1 MAADTDDT
9 SGPTHNFGDMEI
21 TKNTASRTRRTEWS
35 LSLLGGL
42 KHQGTFT
49 ARERTVHVAAVGGA
63 KLDHT
68 AADLPDGPTRL
79 VKAALVGGAELAYP
93 EGASAEVDAFS
104 LLGGV
109 DVTVPAGT
117 AVEVRGF
124 SLIGG
129 RSKDTA
135 GEEGGPVVKVRSYS
149 LIGGVK
155 VRQER

>member
-1 MAADTDDT
+1 
-9 SGPTHNFGDMEI
+9 MEI
-21 TKNTASRTRRTEWS
+21 TKNTASHPRRTEWS

-42 KHQGTFT
+42 KQQGAFA

-68 AADLPDGPTRL
+68 DAELPAGPTHV

-104 LLGGV
+104 VLGGV
-109 DVTVPAGT
+109 DLTVPAGT
-117 AVEVRGF
+117 TVEVSGF
-124 SLIGG
+124 SLLGG
-129 RSKDTA
+129 RSKDIA
-135 GEEGGPVVKVRSYS
+135 GEPGGAVIKVRSYS

-155 VRQER
+155 VRQAR

>member
-1 MAADTDDT
+1 
-9 SGPTHNFGDMEI
+9 MEI
-21 TKNTASRTRRTEWS
+21 TKNAAARTRRTEWS

-42 KHQGTFT
+42 KHQGDFT

-68 AADLPDGPTRL
+68 AADLPEGPTHL

-93 EGASAEVDAFS
+93 EGASAEIDAFS
-104 LLGGV
+104 VLGGV

-117 AVEVRGF
+117 TVEVSGF
-124 SLIGG
+124 SLLGG
-129 RSKDTA
+129 RSKNVA
-135 GEEGGPVVKVRSYS
+135 GEPDGAVVKVRSYS

-155 VRQER
+155 VRQA

>member
-1 MAADTDDT
+1 
-9 SGPTHNFGDMEI
+9 MEI
-21 TKNTASRTRRTEWS
+21 TKNTASHPCRTEWS

-42 KHQGTFT
+42 KQQGAFA

-68 AADLPDGPTRL
+68 DAELPAGPTHV

-104 LLGGV
+104 VLGGV
-109 DVTVPAGT
+109 DLTVPAGT
-117 AVEVRGF
+117 TVEVSGF
-124 SLIGG
+124 SLLGG
-129 RSKDTA
+129 RSKDIA
-135 GEEGGPVVKVRSYS
+135 GEPGGAVIKVRSYS

-155 VRQER
+155 VRQAR